1 MTEISRISQL
11 ARVAR
16 ELSFT
21 SIRWSSCTS
30 RPTGSASSFFK
41 PACVLRDVDA
51 QDTLKIVGRG
61 LFIWAGMSCLI
72 RVRVVCVQVLK
83 PLRNLL
89 RPENLIVLLVMHRI
103 ITIKKE
109 LLKYKLASE
118 DKCPF
123 CLNPDSTE
131 HSFIYCEE
139 SNEFFSKTLGW
150 FNEYYTENVRTK
162 IANFPG
168 AWHENIMH
176 LSVPTTF
183 KQTNFI

>member
-1 MTEISRISQL
+1 MWPLSSTHPMYRNVVLITLEPEDEFLRWDDLNSTSLAVFSLNTNNEIL
-11 ARVAR
+11 
-16 ELSFT
+16 
-21 SIRWSSCTS
+21 
-30 RPTGSASSFFK
+30 ASS
-41 PACVLRDVDA
+41 L
-51 QDTLKIVGRG
+51 L
-61 LFIWAGMSCLI
+61 LI
-72 RVRVVCVQVLK
+72 FRQFSSK
-83 PLRNLL
+83 
-89 RPENLIVLLVMHRI
+89 VMHRI

-131 HSFIYCEE
+131 HSFIYRQE

-150 FNEYYTENVRTK
+150 FNEYYTENVWTK

-168 AWHENIMH
+168 AWHANIMH

-183 KQTNFI
+183 KQRNFI

>member
-1 MTEISRISQL
+1 MYRNVVLITLEPEDEFLRCDDLNSTSLAVFSLNTNNEIL
-11 ARVAR
+11 
-16 ELSFT
+16 
-21 SIRWSSCTS
+21 
-30 RPTGSASSFFK
+30 ASS
-41 PACVLRDVDA
+41 L
-51 QDTLKIVGRG
+51 L
-61 LFIWAGMSCLI
+61 LI
-72 RVRVVCVQVLK
+72 FRQFSSK
-83 PLRNLL
+83 
-89 RPENLIVLLVMHRI
+89 VMHRI

-150 FNEYYTENVRTK
+150 FNEYYTENVRKK

>member
-1 MTEISRISQL
+1 MAPPLPSTHPMYRNVVLITLEPEDEFLRWDDLNSTSLAVFSLNTNNEIL
-11 ARVAR
+11 
-16 ELSFT
+16 
-21 SIRWSSCTS
+21 
-30 RPTGSASSFFK
+30 ASS
-41 PACVLRDVDA
+41 L
-51 QDTLKIVGRG
+51 L
-61 LFIWAGMSCLI
+61 LI
-72 RVRVVCVQVLK
+72 FRQFSSKVV
-83 PLRNLL
+83 
-89 RPENLIVLLVMHRI
+89 HRI

-131 HSFIYCEE
+131 HSFIYRQE

>member
-1 MTEISRISQL
+1 MYRNVVLITLEPEDEFLRCDDLNSTSLAVFSLNTNNEIL
-11 ARVAR
+11 
-16 ELSFT
+16 
-21 SIRWSSCTS
+21 
-30 RPTGSASSFFK
+30 ASS
-41 PACVLRDVDA
+41 L
-51 QDTLKIVGRG
+51 L
-61 LFIWAGMSCLI
+61 LI
-72 RVRVVCVQVLK
+72 FRQFSSK
-83 PLRNLL
+83 
-89 RPENLIVLLVMHRI
+89 VMHRI

-162 IANFPG
+162 IATFPG

-183 KQTNFI
+183 KQANYI

>member
-1 MTEISRISQL
+1 MYRNVVLITLEPEDEFLWCDHLNSTSLAVFSLNTNNEIL
-11 ARVAR
+11 V
-16 ELSFT
+16 
-21 SIRWSSCTS
+21 SSLLLIF
-30 RPTGSASSFFK
+30 RQFSSK
-41 PACVLRDVDA
+41 
-51 QDTLKIVGRG
+51 
-61 LFIWAGMSCLI
+61 
-72 RVRVVCVQVLK
+72 
-83 PLRNLL
+83 
-89 RPENLIVLLVMHRI
+89 VMHRI